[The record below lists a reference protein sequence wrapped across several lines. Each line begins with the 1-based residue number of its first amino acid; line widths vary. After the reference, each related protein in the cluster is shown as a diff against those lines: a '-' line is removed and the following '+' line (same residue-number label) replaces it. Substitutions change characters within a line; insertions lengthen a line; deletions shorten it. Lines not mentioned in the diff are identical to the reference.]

1 MLELSQQAGDSLARP
16 SARAAAVPGFQ
27 TAPKPGRTGR
37 DPSVSARH
45 GLGGDQLHSG
55 ALSRAS
61 PAWLTPNHR
70 PRFIPRAVVWVLG
83 AEGGRAVFPVPGG
96 IFRGDGTQ
104 QKCGTGGAG
113 SGAKRCRWR
122 GAGLFVPRVTRF
134 AECLLLVV
142 LLFSV

>member
-1 MLELSQQAGDSLARP
+1 MLELSQRAGDSLARP
-16 SARAAAVPGFQ
+16 SANAAAVPGFQ

-37 DPSVSARH
+37 DPSVSAWH
-45 GLGGDQLHSG
+45 GVGDQLHSG
-55 ALSRAS
+55 TLSRAS
-61 PAWLTPNHR
+61 PAWLTPNHP

-83 AEGGRAVFPVPGG
+83 AEGGRAVFPVPCG

-113 SGAKRCRWR
+113 SGAQRCRCW
-122 GAGLFVPRVTRF
+122 GTGLLVPRVTRS